1 MVTEADFQR
10 RLPRQAASRSQC
22 RVPRTTGCNILSAC
36 GSTAQSS
43 DSASSLELGTYNH
56 CRETYVLDV
65 NEWDET
71 TWLTYTID
79 DYRRLRPMT
88 AVEAPIDAKSLA
100 EALPPRRIPTMTY
113 TEMHE
118 LRVRYWM
125 AGRMLYEFGSGN
137 KEELRSETRERR
149 KWVNSF
155 GTQDWRKV
163 INWAF
168 LSSVSSLLYSSPYLI
183 TSLDL
188 GPV

>member
-1 MVTEADFQR
+1 
-10 RLPRQAASRSQC
+10 
-22 RVPRTTGCNILSAC
+22 
-36 GSTAQSS
+36 
-43 DSASSLELGTYNH
+43 
-56 CRETYVLDV
+56 
-65 NEWDET
+65 
-71 TWLTYTID
+71 
-79 DYRRLRPMT
+79 MT